1 MSQSPES
8 HSFTVIKHIKSS
20 PADKEPVCVVK
31 LKTAPTD
38 PFQAKIEISDNHD
51 RIFTRFPLNET
62 IEVTFRNPQTRLDT
76 EQPSS

>member
-1 MSQSPES
+1 MSESGQS

-38 PFQAKIEISDNHD
+38 PFQAKMEISDNHENV
-51 RIFTRFPLNET
+51 FTAFPLNET
-62 IEVTFRNPQTRLDT
+62 VEVSFRNLQTRLD
-76 EQPSS
+76 EG